1 MKRNLDLIY
10 DILVRVEDQDG
21 QYSPEADVTH
31 EKWSAREI
39 RYHVVLCV
47 EAGLV
52 VASEHHDSESR
63 VVINRLTWRGH
74 DLLDEMRRE
83 RGGSPVSLEE
93 LGLKLDPPGE

>member
-21 QYSPEADVTH
+21 EYSPEADVTH
-31 EKWSAREI
+31 ERWSAREI
-39 RYHVVLCV
+39 RYQVVLCV

-52 VASEHHDSESR
+52 VASEYQDSEFR

-74 DLLDEMRRE
+74 DLVDEMRRE
-83 RGGSPVSLEE
+83 RGGSPVSLEGLGPE
-93 LGLKLDPPGE
+93 LDTPGE